1 MGILCCCAC
10 CLLLVEAWMCSPAP
24 MDPVYMLV
32 LISPQARKKRY
43 TKMQEEAQ
51 KYSRKRKGSGLPR
64 HKKNVKHNKI
74 H

>member
-1 MGILCCCAC
+1 
-10 CLLLVEAWMCSPAP
+10 